1 LRVPVPRPRGISG
14 EFVIIVHSIARLTG
28 PRSEHNSSGTA
39 RPVTASRAFLARHRV
54 FCIALLAGLGLR
66 VVTML
71 GFPPAIWFGGDSESY
86 VYSALRLSPSTSR
99 ESGYGLMLL
108 LLRPFHSFAVVT
120 AVQHLMGL
128 AIAVMLYALLR
139 RYGLPGWGATLA
151 TLPVLLDAY
160 QIQLEQEILADT
172 AFAFLVTAALTI
184 LLWRRAGPSLRRAAA
199 AGVLLGLSATLWPVG
214 LPLLIVLVIYLIVR
228 KAGWRAAG
236 AAALAGAL
244 PLVLY
249 LGWFDESHG
258 ALAFNDS
265 DGVFLWS
272 RTMTFA
278 NCAVI
283 RPPADERALCPDLPV
298 ADRPAASM
306 WIWEANSPLF
316 RLPEPRFTPRE
327 NALARNFALRAIAA
341 QPGGY
346 LHAVASDFLLTFHW
360 TRPPHPTALM
370 MDRYQFSYATSD
382 WASAARS
389 GGDTLAA
396 IQRDYTGGQLAHT
409 RAVQPFA
416 GFMIGYQRHLYFRGT
431 MLAVVL
437 LIGLGGIARSWRA
450 GGYRRRADWGGPGL
464 LPWATAL
471 AILVVPT
478 ATADFSPRYALPAVP
493 LACAAAALA
502 FARSRRRAQLV
513 GLPSTPPQPGQAGQ
527 PAPWSQRTA
536 AGSLRASG
544 T

>member
-1 LRVPVPRPRGISG
+1 MLQQAGNSG
-14 EFVIIVHSIARLTG
+14 EFVIITHSTARLAG
-28 PRSEHNSSGTA
+28 PRSEPGPSRAA
-39 RPVTASRAFLARHRV
+39 RLGAASRPFLARHWP
-54 FCIALLAGLGLR
+54 FCLAFLIGLGLR
-66 VVTML
+66 LVTML

-108 LLRPFHSFAVVT
+108 LLRPFRSFAVVT
-120 AVQHLMGL
+120 GVQHLLGVV
-128 AIAVMLYALLR
+128 IAAMLYALLR

-151 TLPVLLDAY
+151 ALPVLLDAY

-172 AFAFLVTAALTI
+172 AFGFLVMAALTI
-184 LLWRRAGPSLRRAAA
+184 LLWRRDAPSIRRTAAA
-199 AGVLLGLSATLWPVG
+199 AVLLGLAAAFWPVG
-214 LPLLIVLVIYLIVR
+214 LPLLILLLAYVIIR

-236 AAALAGAL
+236 AGALAGAL
-244 PLVLY
+244 PLLLY
-249 LGWFDESHG
+249 LGWFDYADGSV
-258 ALAFNDS
+258 AFNDS

-283 RPPADERALCPDLPV
+283 KPPADERALCPDMPV
-298 ADRPAASM
+298 RDRPAASM

-316 RLPEPRFTPRE
+316 RLPEPRFSAPE

-341 QPGGY
+341 QPGAY
-346 LHAVASDFLLTFHW
+346 LRAVAAGFLLSFDW
-360 TRPPHPTALM
+360 TRPPRPTALM
-370 MDRYQFSYATSD
+370 TDRYQFSYATEE

-389 GGDTLAA
+389 GGETLPA
-396 IQRDYTGGQLAHT
+396 IQRDYTDGHLAQT

-416 GFMIGYQRHLYFRGT
+416 GFMIGYQRRIYFRGT
-431 MLAVVL
+431 MLAVLL
-437 LIGLGGIARSWRA
+437 LIGLGGMAGSWRG
-450 GGYRRRADWGGPGL
+450 GGYRRRAGWGGPGL
-464 LPWATAL
+464 LPWATAM

-478 ATADFSPRYALPAVP
+478 ATADFSPRYTLPAVP
-493 LACAAAALA
+493 IACAAAGLA

-513 GLPSTPPQPGQAGQ
+513 GLPSAPPQASWGGQA
-527 PAPWSQRTA
+527 APWSQRTS